1 MRAVALVVPLL
12 VGAVAGRWAVAGL
25 AAAQAPRLAAT
36 ALGVTGGVAVALLGR
51 RAARPLLAI
60 ATLLDLGLTFPD
72 EAPRRWALATRDVRP
87 RAAVQ
92 RVRTSRTGSASDA
105 AQAVVV
111 LIAALSAHD
120 RRGRYRTRRVRAL
133 TRLLADRLGIDG
145 PQRDRLEWAALLH
158 DVGKLT
164 VATRILDKAGRPTPA
179 QWDVLRRHPS
189 DGAEL
194 VGPLL
199 AWLGEW
205 GAAIRHHHERWD
217 GGGYPDGLAGEAIPR
232 SARIVALADAW
243 ESMTAARPYRSPM
256 ATRAAYAE
264 VTRGRGSQFDP
275 AVVDAFLAIPL
286 RRLLRASGPVALLAN
301 LPTLG
306 ALARIGQQGVLASA
320 APQVAMVAASTA
332 VVLGGVAATGGLVP
346 ATGPAAGPATAAGPA
361 PAASPRRIPSSTAP
375 PTGTDPTSHPTV
387 HPTTV
392 HPTTVHPTTVHPTT
406 VRATTTRPATTT
418 TPPGPTMT
426 STVPRPTPSATT
438 STTPSTTT
446 SSTAPSATTSTT
458 TSSTTTSSTSAPG
471 PTTSTPSPAPTT
483 ATSTPSP
490 APDPAATTAM
500 PSPASGTGATA
511 ASTPAPAPTFV
522 VRTPA
527 ETTLRAAGFGW
538 LVRPGL
544 DYECSLDDHGWL
556 PCDGR
561 WFATYIDV
569 EPGRH
574 RFAVRSVDPATG
586 AAGEPAR
593 ASWVVA

>member
-1 MRAVALVVPLL
+1 

-25 AAAQAPRLAAT
+25 AAAQAPLLAAT

-51 RAARPLLAI
+51 RAARPLLAV
-60 ATLLDLGLTFPD
+60 ATLLDLGLTFPA
-72 EAPRRWALATRDVRP
+72 EAPPRRALATRDVRP

-92 RVRTSRTGSASDA
+92 RVRTSRTGTASDA

-120 RRGRYRTRRVRAL
+120 RHGRYRTRRVRAL

-164 VATRILDKAGRPTPA
+164 VATQILDKAGRPTPA

-217 GGGYPDGLAGEAIPR
+217 GAGYPDGLAGEAIPR

-243 ESMTAARPYRSPM
+243 QSMTAARPYRSPM

-286 RRLLRASGPVALLAN
+286 RRLLRAGGPVALLAN

-346 ATGPAAGPATAAGPA
+346 ATGSAAGPATAAGPVR
-361 PAASPRRIPSSTAP
+361 AASPTRVPSSTAP
-375 PTGTDPTSHPTV
+375 PTSRPTV

-392 HPTTVHPTTVHPTT
+392 HPTTTRP
-406 VRATTTRPATTT
+406 ATTRPVTTT

-426 STVPRPTPSATT
+426 GTPPRP
-438 STTPSTTT
+438 
-446 SSTAPSATTSTT
+446 APSATTSTA
-458 TSSTTTSSTSAPG
+458 TSSTTTSSTTPPG
-471 PTTSTPSPAPTT
+471 PTTATPSPAPTTATATPSPAPDPDPDATTSTPSPAPTT
-483 ATSTPSP
+483 ATATPSP

-500 PSPASGTGATA
+500 PSPASDTGTTA

-544 DYECSLDDHGWL
+544 DYECSLDDQGWL

-569 EPGRH
+569 ETGRH

-586 AAGEPAR
+586 APGAPAR